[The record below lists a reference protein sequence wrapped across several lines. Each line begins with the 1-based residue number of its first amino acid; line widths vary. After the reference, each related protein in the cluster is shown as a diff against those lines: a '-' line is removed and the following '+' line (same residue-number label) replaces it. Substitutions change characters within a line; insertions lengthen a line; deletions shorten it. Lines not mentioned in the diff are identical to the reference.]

1 MLTNQ
6 YCTLHINVE
15 DKVKV
20 TQQLF
25 IEHTL
30 RDRLREIKRQKG
42 IPISKTV
49 TEILEKNLRKY
60 EEGLGIQAKLD
71 KSTTKSN
78 GEQE

>member
-1 MLTNQ
+1 MLNYQ
-6 YCTLHINVE
+6 YCSLRINVE
-15 DKVKV
+15 DKLKV
-20 TQQLF
+20 SQQLF

-30 RDRLREIKRQKG
+30 RDRLQEIKRQKG

-71 KSTTKSN
+71 KSATKRN
-78 GEQE
+78 GE